1 MSKNVNL
8 IIGSGVIGAY
18 LARELISKKEKTIV
32 TSRKIK
38 KNFKNY
44 RYLKI
49 QNKVTF
55 EKLDVTKKK
64 AIEKILDK
72 YKPNKIFYFAGESSI
87 PKSVLMPKETY
98 ISHYQGTKNFLEV
111 LKKKKEIKFF
121 KSNSGYIFKPNK
133 GLVNLKC
140 KFSQNKNP
148 YISAQKKVF
157 QLIDKFRKFN
167 LSVYNLVLLQVE
179 SPLRPNSFFIKK
191 VCLAANKKE
200 KISIGNINT
209 SRDYSWATEIVKF
222 IYKISN
228 TTPQNFLIS
237 AGRKMSGSNILKF
250 AYEHNKLDYRKYYIF
265 NKKFFRKS
273 EDKILIGDPRNRR
286 KLEKKFNLK
295 FRVFKKLLIKEML
308 KTI

>member
-18 LARELISKKEKTIV
+18 LARELISKKKKTIV

-55 EKLDVTKKK
+55 EKLDITKKK

-72 YKPNKIFYFAGESSI
+72 YRPNKIFYFAGESSI
-87 PKSVLMPKETY
+87 PKSVLLPKATH
-98 ISHYQGTKNFLEV
+98 ISHYLGTKNFLEV
-111 LKKKKEIKFF
+111 LKKKREIKFF

-133 GLVNLKC
+133 GLVSLKC

-157 QLIDKFRKFN
+157 KLIDKFREFN
-167 LSVYNLVLLQVE
+167 LLVYNLVLLQVE

-200 KISIGNINT
+200 KIIVGNIST

-222 IYKISN
+222 IYRISHAK
-228 TTPQNFLIS
+228 PQNFLIS
-237 AGRKMSGSNILKF
+237 AGKKMSGSNILKF
-250 AYEHNKLDYRKYYIF
+250 AYDYNKLDYRKYYIF
-265 NKKFFRKS
+265 NKKFFRKN
-273 EDKILIGDPRNRR
+273 EEKILIGDPRNTR
-286 KLEKKFNLK
+286 KLEKEFNLK
-295 FRVFKKLLIKEML
+295 FRISKKLLIKEML

>member
-55 EKLDVTKKK
+55 EKLDITKKK

-72 YKPNKIFYFAGESSI
+72 YRPNKIFYFAGESSI
-87 PKSVLMPKETY
+87 PKSVLLPKATH
-98 ISHYQGTKNFLEV
+98 ISHYLGTKNFLEV
-111 LKKKKEIKFF
+111 LKKKREIKFF

-133 GLVNLKC
+133 GLVSLKC

-148 YISAQKKVF
+148 YISTQKKVF
-157 QLIDKFRKFN
+157 KLIDKFREFN
-167 LSVYNLVLLQVE
+167 LLVYNLVLLQVE

-200 KISIGNINT
+200 KIIVGNIST

-222 IYKISN
+222 IYRISHAK
-228 TTPQNFLIS
+228 PQNFLIS
-237 AGRKMSGSNILKF
+237 AGKKMSGSNILKF
-250 AYEHNKLDYRKYYIF
+250 AYDYNKLDYRKYYIF
-265 NKKFFRKS
+265 NKKFFRKN
-273 EDKILIGDPRNRR
+273 EEKILIGDPRNTR
-286 KLEKKFNLK
+286 KLEKEFNLK
-295 FRVFKKLLIKEML
+295 FRISKKLLIKEML

>member
-55 EKLDVTKKK
+55 EKLDITKKK

-72 YKPNKIFYFAGESSI
+72 YRPNKIFYFAGESSI
-87 PKSVLMPKETY
+87 PKSVLLPKATH
-98 ISHYQGTKNFLEV
+98 ISHYLGTKNFLEV
-111 LKKKKEIKFF
+111 LKKKREIKFF
-121 KSNSGYIFKPNK
+121 KSNSGYIFKPKK
-133 GLVNLKC
+133 GLVSLKC

-157 QLIDKFRKFN
+157 KLIDKFREFN
-167 LSVYNLVLLQVE
+167 LLVYNLVLLQVE

-200 KISIGNINT
+200 KIIVGNIST

-222 IYKISN
+222 IYRISHAK
-228 TTPQNFLIS
+228 PQNFLIS
-237 AGRKMSGSNILKF
+237 AGKKMSGSNILKF
-250 AYEHNKLDYRKYYIF
+250 AYDYNKLDYRKYYIF
-265 NKKFFRKS
+265 NKKFFRKN
-273 EDKILIGDPRNRR
+273 EEKILIGDPRNTR
-286 KLEKKFNLK
+286 KLEKEFNLK
-295 FRVFKKLLIKEML
+295 FRISKKLLIKEML

>member
-44 RYLKI
+44 EYLKI
-49 QNKVTF
+49 RNKVTF

-72 YKPNKIFYFAGESSI
+72 YRPNKIFYFAGESSI
-87 PKSVLMPKETY
+87 PKSVLLPKATH
-98 ISHYQGTKNFLEV
+98 ISHYLGTKNFLEV
-111 LKKKKEIKFF
+111 LKKKREIKFF
-121 KSNSGYIFKPNK
+121 KSNSGYIFKPKK
-133 GLVNLKC
+133 GLVSLKC

-148 YISAQKKVF
+148 YISTQKKVF
-157 QLIDKFRKFN
+157 KLIDKFREFN
-167 LSVYNLVLLQVE
+167 LLVYNLVLLQVE

-200 KISIGNINT
+200 KIIVGNIST

-222 IYKISN
+222 IYRISHAK
-228 TTPQNFLIS
+228 PQNFLIS
-237 AGRKMSGSNILKF
+237 TGKKMSGSNILKF
-250 AYEHNKLDYRKYYIF
+250 AYDYNKLDYRKYYIF
-265 NKKFFRKS
+265 NKKFFRKN
-273 EDKILIGDPRNRR
+273 EERILIGDPRNTR
-286 KLEKKFNLK
+286 KLEKEFNLK
-295 FRVFKKLLIKEML
+295 FRISKKLLIKEML